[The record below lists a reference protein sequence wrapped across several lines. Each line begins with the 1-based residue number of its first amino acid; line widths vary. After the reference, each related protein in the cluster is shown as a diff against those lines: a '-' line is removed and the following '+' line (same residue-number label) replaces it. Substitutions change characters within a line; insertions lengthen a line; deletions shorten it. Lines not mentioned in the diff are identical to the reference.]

1 MLGRNNGGAEIVVG
15 KFEDS
20 LAGVNEEIGDALG
33 YNLTII
39 SGSIASMPIPW
50 MMLEVEVRGTLA
62 ALNHFPRSLSRSNF
76 LSWIR

>member
-1 MLGRNNGGAEIVVG
+1 MLGRNNGEAEIVVG

-39 SGSIASMPIPW
+39 SGSIASMPNT
-50 MMLEVEVRGTLA
+50 VDDAGSRGCGERL
-62 ALNHFPRSLSRSNF
+62 LP
-76 LSWIR
+76 